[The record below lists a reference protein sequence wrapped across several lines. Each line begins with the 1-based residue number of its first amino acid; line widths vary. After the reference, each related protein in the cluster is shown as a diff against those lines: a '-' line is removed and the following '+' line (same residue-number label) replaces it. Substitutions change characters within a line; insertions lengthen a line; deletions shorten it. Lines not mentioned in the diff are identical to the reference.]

1 MMDNEIFRV
10 IRKKNSRH
18 GSRLL
23 LLSEILEGLGG
34 DDDND
39 CFEKAS
45 QHWNIRLMQDY
56 WLY

>member
-1 MMDNEIFRV
+1 MMDNQIFRV

-18 GSRLL
+18 GPRLL

-39 CFEKAS
+39 CLEKAS